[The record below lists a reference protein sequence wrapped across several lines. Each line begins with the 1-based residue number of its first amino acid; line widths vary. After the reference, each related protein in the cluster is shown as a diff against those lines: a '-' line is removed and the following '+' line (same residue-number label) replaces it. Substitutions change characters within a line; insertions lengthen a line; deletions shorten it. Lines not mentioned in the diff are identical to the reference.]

1 MIAVLTVMSDMD
13 LSHDWLGWF
22 GLDLVGLDYGM
33 QQVQSLCACFG
44 YRWDTCEHWSFVA
57 TGVTPVSLRP
67 LITMGNLGA
76 WSCLVI
82 V

>member
-1 MIAVLTVMSDMD
+1 
-13 LSHDWLGWF
+13 LGWF

-33 QQVQSLCACFG
+33 QQVRSLCACFG
-44 YRWDTCEHWSFVA
+44 YRWDAYERWSFVA
-57 TGVTPVSLRP
+57 TGVTHVSLRP
-67 LITMGNLGA
+67 LITVGNLGA

>member
-1 MIAVLTVMSDMD
+1 MISWDF
-13 LSHDWLGWF
+13 GWGF

-33 QQVQSLCACFG
+33 QQVRSLCACFG
-44 YRWDTCEHWSFVA
+44 YRWDAYECSSFVA
-57 TGVTPVSLRP
+57 TGVTLVSLRP
-67 LITMGNLGA
+67 LITVANLGV